1 MTTDKLNLETA
12 LSKLI
17 EENSGDFMR
26 TALKNLLSEMMRRE
40 VEKLCGAAYQ
50 ERSEERETSRNGYR
64 ERTLSTRVGDIDLEI
79 PKLRTGT
86 YFPSFL
92 NPRRRWEMAFV
103 NVISEAY
110 LLGISTRKVE
120 ALMNSMGAKGV
131 SRSEVSRV
139 AQLLDEEVNN
149 FRAQPLTKTYTHL
162 YLDATYI
169 KGRVERKSCSRAL
182 LIACGVSEAGEREVL
197 GVTIAESESTESWKR
212 FFESMQLRGLR
223 GVKLVISDAHSGL
236 KAAIQKA
243 FTEGTSWQRCRVHF
257 MREALKLVKHEQ
269 KKEIASKLSLAFEAR
284 PQIEEGKTLTQGEL
298 NERRFLAVFRAFKD
312 LSGELERISPKLSA
326 FIDDG
331 IEDVLT
337 YLHFPEA
344 HHRKIHST
352 NLIERLNC
360 EIKRRSRVVSIFPN
374 DESILRLITMILI
387 EQNDDWASSHRYLC
401 DISNSQASS
410 QV

>member
-1 MTTDKLNLETA
+1 
-12 LSKLI
+12 
-17 EENSGDFMR
+17 
-26 TALKNLLSEMMRRE
+26 
-40 VEKLCGAAYQ
+40 
-50 ERSEERETSRNGYR
+50 
-64 ERTLSTRVGDIDLEI
+64 
-79 PKLRTGT
+79 
-86 YFPSFL
+86 
-92 NPRRRWEMAFV
+92 MAFV

-169 KGRVERKSCSRAL
+169 KGRVDRKSCSRAL

-212 FFESMQLRGLR
+212 FFESMQLRGFR

-236 KAAIQKA
+236 KAAIQKV

-284 PQIEEGKTLTQGEL
+284 PQIEEGKTLTQGDL
-298 NERRFLAVFRAFKD
+298 NERRFF
-312 LSGELERISPKLSA
+312 
-326 FIDDG
+326 
-331 IEDVLT
+331 
-337 YLHFPEA
+337 
-344 HHRKIHST
+344 
-352 NLIERLNC
+352 
-360 EIKRRSRVVSIFPN
+360 
-374 DESILRLITMILI
+374 
-387 EQNDDWASSHRYLC
+387 
-401 DISNSQASS
+401 
-410 QV
+410 

>member
-131 SRSEVSRV
+131 S
-139 AQLLDEEVNN
+139 
-149 FRAQPLTKTYTHL
+149 
-162 YLDATYI
+162 
-169 KGRVERKSCSRAL
+169 
-182 LIACGVSEAGEREVL
+182 
-197 GVTIAESESTESWKR
+197 
-212 FFESMQLRGLR
+212 
-223 GVKLVISDAHSGL
+223 
-236 KAAIQKA
+236 
-243 FTEGTSWQRCRVHF
+243 
-257 MREALKLVKHEQ
+257 
-269 KKEIASKLSLAFEAR
+269 
-284 PQIEEGKTLTQGEL
+284 
-298 NERRFLAVFRAFKD
+298 
-312 LSGELERISPKLSA
+312 
-326 FIDDG
+326 
-331 IEDVLT
+331 
-337 YLHFPEA
+337 
-344 HHRKIHST
+344 
-352 NLIERLNC
+352 
-360 EIKRRSRVVSIFPN
+360 
-374 DESILRLITMILI
+374 
-387 EQNDDWASSHRYLC
+387 
-401 DISNSQASS
+401 
-410 QV
+410 